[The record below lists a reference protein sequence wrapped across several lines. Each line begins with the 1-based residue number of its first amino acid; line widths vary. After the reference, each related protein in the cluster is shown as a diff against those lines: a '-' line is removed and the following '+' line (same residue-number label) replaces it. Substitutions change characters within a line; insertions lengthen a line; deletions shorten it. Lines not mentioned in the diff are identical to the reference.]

1 MRGQGKRRPDDSRW
15 SGRPDGPGRSDSGQ
29 EPARRLDRFGRTA
42 DAPRG
47 LLQKLTPPQAGI
59 AQPAL
64 RVENSQFRRPA
75 RRPEPI
81 PCHANLG
88 SLPYHV
94 SPQPNPRSTA
104 QLQPQCGDLAESTR
118 QGGRKTRRLQDEQLH
133 ARSTSHRSQP
143 AKSIRQF
150 RCWNPCSI
158 HRPGLE
164 VQQQQVDGSILEEH
178 RRHGQ
183 RLFQRIRRQNDQP
196 VELDAP
202 SHSFD
207 RIQTAGQV
215 QVRHDPAGGLG
226 LSHRLQC
233 ERRLATGPIAM
244 EGGGRGERQT
254 AQSKD
259 LIQGAKAGGYRPIR
273 SGRGTIR
280 HARHARYARSV
291 RHARHA
297 RHARQ
302 ILRIVARPRRYCQ
315 RPHDLGSPKLGS
327 VWASN
332 AQARSCLTQAVP
344 EGRQSGLD
352 VRGRGRH
359 GTSIIE
365 HMFYQ
370 SRVRRGPAFGETA
383 ASHAL
388 AGSPTGVRPDAGA
401 LFPALP
407 CHCRGILLNTSR
419 GSVM

>member
-1 MRGQGKRRPDDSRW
+1 MRGQGQRRPDGSRW
-15 SGRPDGPGRSDSGQ
+15 SGRPDGPRRSDSGQ
-29 EPARRLDRFGRTA
+29 EPARPLDRFGWAANTLRGLSQKL
-42 DAPRG
+42 APR
-47 LLQKLTPPQAGI
+47 QAGI

-94 SPQPNPRSTA
+94 SPQSNPRSTA
-104 QLQPQCGDLAESTR
+104 QLQPQRSDLAESTR
-118 QGGRKTRRLQDEQLH
+118 QGGRKARRLQNEQLH
-133 ARSTSHRSQP
+133 AGSTGHRSQSTE
-143 AKSIRQF
+143 SIRQF
-150 RCWNPCSI
+150 RCRNPCSL

-183 RLFQRIRRQNDQP
+183 RLFQRIRRQNHQP

-207 RIQTAGQV
+207 RIQTPGQV

-226 LSHRLQC
+226 LSHRLQR
-233 ERRLATGPIAM
+233 ERRLAAGPIAM

-254 AQSKD
+254 AQPED
-259 LIQGAKAGGYRPIR
+259 LIQGAKAGGYRSIR
-273 SGRGTIR
+273 SDRGNT
-280 HARHARYARSV
+280 RSV

-315 RPHDLGSPKLGS
+315 RPHDLGSPRLGS
-327 VWASN
+327 VGASN
-332 AQARSCLTQAVP
+332 APARSCPTQAVP

-352 VRGRGRH
+352 VRWRGRH

-370 SRVRRGPAFGETA
+370 SRVRPRVAYPDRGHESRFTLAPRPA
-383 ASHAL
+383 
-388 AGSPTGVRPDAGA
+388 VRPDADA
-401 LFPALP
+401 
-407 CHCRGILLNTSR
+407 
-419 GSVM
+419 